1 MTHPL
6 DGLDEIA
13 WKALPVAY
21 GDGREVPDIL
31 RRLASPNLTEVEGGW
46 DLLSEQ
52 ILWHQGTVY
61 AGTAEA
67 VPFLARLAARNDT
80 HRRPRI
86 IDYLAQLSLGSDEP
100 YSPAGTAQRVRL
112 AVRECAA
119 HLYHYLDTPDPALGL
134 AMLELASAIPENFG
148 DAARLVGKLRRVM
161 TGMSS
166 AALAAA
172 ACLLGDRSPAELA
185 LLQEVQEGSIYTAR
199 VIPRQGGGRLVMVDQ
214 AAGRGATGDGYQA
227 VIRTPVF
234 DEMTRWMALGRPADG
249 AEYIDMLHTVH
260 SLITAESEIM
270 DAIWTAP

>member
-1 MTHPL
+1 
-6 DGLDEIA
+6 
-13 WKALPVAY
+13 
-21 GDGREVPDIL
+21 
-31 RRLASPNLTEVEGGW
+31 
-46 DLLSEQ
+46 
-52 ILWHQGTVY
+52 
-61 AGTAEA
+61 
-67 VPFLARLAARNDT
+67 
-80 HRRPRI
+80 
-86 IDYLAQLSLGSDEP
+86 
-100 YSPAGTAQRVRL
+100 
-112 AVRECAA
+112 
-119 HLYHYLDTPDPALGL
+119 
-134 AMLELASAIPENFG
+134 
-148 DAARLVGKLRRVM
+148 M

-172 ACLLGDRSPAELA
+172 ACLLGDQSPAELA

-260 SLITAESEIM
+260 SLFTAESEIM